1 MGCYVHGLFA
11 ADAFRHAFL
20 HRLRAREASGLAF
33 EHQIEQTLDALADHL
48 EASADLDGLLA
59 LARGSG

>member
-11 ADAFRHAFL
+11 ADAFRHTFL
-20 HRLRAREASGLAF
+20 NRLRARESSGFAF
-33 EHQIEQTLDALADHL
+33 EHRIERTLDALAAHL
-48 EASADLDGLLA
+48 EAAVDLDGLLA